1 MAITGN
7 AYVVTVDITN
17 YLTAQLRDS
26 LTENDNGFEQLHM
39 DNAES
44 TVNSYLRKRFNLP
57 IVDPELTP
65 AIRKCALALFHENVE
80 LVTRRI
86 NDDTRLAAD
95 DCREWLRAVSEGEL
109 ALENEEDQVLL
120 TNDGNGE
127 TLMTFEDR
135 VFTDNREEDGED
147 STRDRI
153 GINPSFTG
161 VGTTRTS

>member
-7 AYVVTVDITN
+7 VYVTTVDVTN
-17 YLTAQLRDS
+17 YLTAQLRES

-39 DNAES
+39 NKAES
-44 TVNSYLRKRFNLP
+44 TINSYLARRFLLP
-57 IVDPELTP
+57 IVNPSATP
-65 AIRKCALALFHENVE
+65 KLGDCALALFHEKVE

-95 DCREWLRAVSEGEL
+95 DCRTWLEAVATGTQ
-109 ALENEEDQVLL
+109 ALENEDEQVHQDAGAVGDS
-120 TNDGNGE
+120 NME
-127 TLMTFEDR
+127 FSDR
-135 VFTDNREEDGED
+135 VFTDGREEEGED

-161 VGTTRTS
+161 IGTTRV

>member
-7 AYVVTVDITN
+7 AYVDDEDVSN
-17 YLTAQLRDS
+17 YLTVEGREN
-26 LTENDNGFEQLHM
+26 LTDNADGFEQLHM

-44 TVNSYLRKRFNLP
+44 KVNSYLRRRYELP
-57 IVDPELTP
+57 IVSPELTP
-65 AIRKCALALFHENVE
+65 AIRDCALALFHEKVE
-80 LVTRRI
+80 LTTRRL

-95 DCREWLRAVSEGEL
+95 DCRTWLEAVATGEL
-109 ALENEEDQVLL
+109 TLENPEDQAFLI
-120 TNDGNGE
+120 NDGDGE

-135 VFTDNREEDGED
+135 TFTDGREEDGED